1 MHRAWQSQHILC
13 ISLCVCRRSS
23 EAGAGPRGGDKPYTT
38 EEGHHIL
45 DIRFYDGLK
54 LFGENVR
61 YEEISM
67 EIEGVEGVIA
77 HGLYAGVASA
87 AIIVGDEGPIE
98 LSKGQPLT
106 LSMEE

>member
-1 MHRAWQSQHILC
+1 MGIYCCLL
-13 ISLCVCRRSS
+13 LCVN
-23 EAGAGPRGGDKPYTT
+23 AFVDAD
-38 EEGHHIL
+38 
-45 DIRFYDGLK
+45 DGLK